1 MTGELDSLYRIR
13 FGQGDLERKARI
25 WRVLCQYFFQRYIRP
40 ADTVL
45 DLACG
50 TGEFIN
56 NIRAARRLGVDLRE
70 ESEAALSPGV
80 EFLKASATDLS
91 ALESGSIDVVF
102 TSNFL
107 EHLSGKS
114 ELLTLF
120 AEVRRVL
127 PNGGRFLIMGPN
139 IRCVPGA
146 YWDFLDHHLPLTDR
160 TVVEAL
166 ELAGFSV
173 ERVIDRFLPYSTKS
187 SLPQAPWLVA
197 LYLKIPLAWKV
208 LGKQFFI
215 VGRKDDGS
223 TGQSR

>member
-25 WRVLCQYFFQRYIRP
+25 WRVLCGGFFQRFVRP

-56 NIRAARRLGVDLRE
+56 NIRAARRLGVDLRD
-70 ESEAALSPGV
+70 ESKTALNPGV
-80 EFLKASATDLS
+80 EFIKASATDLS
-91 ALESGSIDVVF
+91 TLESGSIDVVF

-127 PNGGRFLIMGPN
+127 RNGGRFLIMGPN
-139 IRCVPGA
+139 IRYVPGA
-146 YWDFLDHHLPLTDR
+146 YWDFLDHHLPLTDH

-187 SLPQAPWLVA
+187 HIPQASWLVA
-197 LYLKIPLAWKV
+197 LYLKIPLVWKIM
-208 LGKQFFI
+208 GKQFFI
-215 VGRKDDGS
+215 IGCKDQRGL
-223 TGQSR
+223 TNFN